1 MSAATITLVILVLAA
16 ICFVTEIIPLAVTAM
31 AVTVLLAV
39 SNVLTAKEA
48 MAGLSDLNVV
58 LFAGMFVVGAA
69 IFQTG
74 LAKRIGDNVVKAT
87 GKGEVRLIIGVM
99 LIAAILSSVLS
110 NTGTTAVLLP
120 VTIGIARSAG
130 IPKSKSLLPLALA
143 AGLGGIITL
152 VGTPP
157 NLVVNG
163 VLDAGDFRP
172 FSFFEYAFIGIPL
185 TLVGIIYIVTI
196 GKRLL
201 PNRTED
207 PSHSHDEH
215 EEKAFRTDKQW
226 IAGAV
231 LLVVVVMMAFEKEV
245 GIPLA
250 VTAVAGAI
258 IMVLTGCLSEREAYD
273 SIDWTTIFLFAG
285 MLPLAAAMEKT
296 GAGSLIANTVIDMMG
311 KNPSPYT
318 LVIVM
323 FLLTSGL
330 TQFMSN
336 TASSALLAPI
346 GVAIAHGLGASP
358 HAVLMTIAVAASTA
372 FATPVG
378 TPPNTLVLGPGGYH
392 FIDYIKIG
400 LPLILV
406 CFVVSIVL
414 IPLIWPFY
422 P

>member
-1 MSAATITLVILVLAA
+1 MTAATVTLIILVLAA

-31 AVTVLLAV
+31 GVAVLLAV
-39 SNVLTAKEA
+39 TNVLTAKEA
-48 MAGLSDLNVV
+48 LAGLSDLNVV
-58 LFAGMFVVGAA
+58 IFAGMFVVGAA

-74 LAKRIGDNVVKAT
+74 LAKRIGDSVVKAT
-87 GKGEVRLIIGVM
+87 GKGELRLIIGVM
-99 LIAAILSSVLS
+99 LIAAILSSLLS

-130 IPKSKSLLPLALA
+130 ISKTRCLLPLALA
-143 AGLGGIITL
+143 AGLGGIMTL

-163 VLDAGDFRP
+163 VLDSGDFRP

-185 TLVGIIYIVTI
+185 TIAGIIYIVTI
-196 GKRLL
+196 GKKLL
-201 PNRTED
+201 PNRTD
-207 PSHSHDEH
+207 DESINH
-215 EEKAFRTDKQW
+215 VEKEEKVFRTNKQW

-231 LLVVVVMMAFEKEV
+231 LLVVVVMMAFEKKV
-245 GIPLA
+245 GVPLA
-250 VTAVAGAI
+250 ITAVAGAL
-258 IMVLTGCLSEREAYD
+258 IMILTGCLTEREAYD

-296 GAGSLIANTVIDMMG
+296 GAGSLIANTVIGMMG
-311 KNPSPYT
+311 TSPSPYI

-346 GVAIAHGLGASP
+346 GVAIAQGLGASP
-358 HAVLMTIAVAASTA
+358 HAVLMTIAAAASTA

-378 TPPNTLVLGPGGYH
+378 TPPNTLVLGPGGYP
-392 FIDYIKIG
+392 FVDYMKIG
-400 LPLILV
+400 FPLILV
-406 CFVVSIVL
+406 CFLISIVL